1 MLHNKKKNWKP
12 FDMNKKPVKQYP
24 FLVPFI
30 WGASWL
36 MTRRFRLKIEKENME
51 HIRPPYLVLSTHQG
65 FPIIILRRWH
75 CSLTVRIMYRIW
87 RASRPLANGCTGASA
102 VLERED
108 MFPMWR

>member
-24 FLVPFI
+24 FLVPLI

-36 MTRRFRLKIEKENME
+36 MTRRFSLKIEKENME

-65 FPIIILRRWH
+65 FSDYYIAPLALFPHRANYV
-75 CSLTVRIMYRIW
+75 SDM
-87 RASRPLANGCTGASA
+87 RASLPLANGCTGASA